1 MLSEY
6 VSLLHHF
13 RYNVLYLV
21 FILFLSEVD
30 VAGYLIVEKLSDKAY
45 LVHKLAFKYYI

>member
-1 MLSEY
+1 MRVADIPNIIEEKK
-6 VSLLHHF
+6 
-13 RYNVLYLV
+13 VLFLV

-45 LVHKLAFKYYI
+45 LVHKLAFFF